1 MEVLPSIRTST
12 ETPAMRQVPEKI
24 NNAGG
29 VFNPGTRNTVLECEQ
44 TETGP
49 GNLHAKPVFK

>member
-1 MEVLPSIRTST
+1 MDILPSVRTST
-12 ETPAMRQVPEKI
+12 ETPAMRQVTEKI

-44 TETGP
+44 TETGSA
-49 GNLHAKPVFK
+49 NLRTKPEFK